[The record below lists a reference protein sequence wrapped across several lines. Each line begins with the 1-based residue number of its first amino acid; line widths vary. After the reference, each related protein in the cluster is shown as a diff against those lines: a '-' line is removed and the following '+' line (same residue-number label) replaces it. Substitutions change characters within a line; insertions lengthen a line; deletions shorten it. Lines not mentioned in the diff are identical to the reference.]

1 MFERFARTFQPAAAV
16 SYNVWRRR
24 QRRFLPHARMFSGSS
39 QRNKSKNVEILPSA
53 KLPDIFR
60 WRD

>member
-1 MFERFARTFQPAAAV
+1 
-16 SYNVWRRR
+16 
-24 QRRFLPHARMFSGSS
+24 MFSGSS
-39 QRNKSKNVEILPSA
+39 QRNKSKNVEIPPTA